1 MSQILLINTKWSH
14 DAIISWTHRIW
25 PLHRSSCRFKSMS
38 DAIHG
43 KLNDTFFLLGIKKRQ
58 DQRRN
63 ETEEQRR
70 GRRGAWVRG
79 RRTCVEEEAHACAW
93 PWSKCPA
100 PPRRGGPALPNTSL
114 GAMDEARGGAEQ
126 QLPDGGVQVHRL
138 ECHGSASF

>member
-1 MSQILLINTKWSH
+1 MQESAGLRGSDHFTDLAAAPNLCQML
-14 DAIISWTHRIW
+14 
-25 PLHRSSCRFKSMS
+25 SMVS
-38 DAIHG
+38 
-43 KLNDTFFLLGIKKRQ
+43 
-58 DQRRN
+58 
-63 ETEEQRR
+63 
-70 GRRGAWVRG
+70 
-79 RRTCVEEEAHACAW
+79 CVEEEAHACAW